1 MKKTNIFIVED
12 ESIVAKD
19 IQDSLIKLGYEVSG
33 IANNSKDAYAKIIEL
48 NPDLILMDIM
58 IKGDETG
65 IDLSNK
71 LKSSVNIP
79 VLFLTAY
86 ADESTLSKAKLTE
99 PYAYLLKPF
108 KEIDL
113 HSSIEVALHKHN
125 KDKELKIERDFL
137 YQLVE
142 NKSRNDAGLIFVKT
156 GGRLVKI
163 ALNEILYVEALKD
176 YVIINTASGRYT
188 IHSTMKDIEKKLGTV
203 HFARVH
209 RSFIARLDKIQSIDS
224 QSVIL
229 ENNKK
234 TLPVGGSYKDEVLVK
249 LNTL

>member
-1 MKKTNIFIVED
+1 MKKIFIVED

-33 IANNSKDAYAKIIEL
+33 IANNSKDAYTKIIEL

-71 LKSSVNIP
+71 LKLSVNIP
-79 VLFLTAY
+79 ILFLTAY
-86 ADESTLSKAKLTE
+86 ADEATLSKAKLSE
-99 PYAYLLKPF
+99 PYAYIIKPF

-113 HSSIEVALHKHN
+113 LSSIEVAMHKHN
-125 KDKELKIERDFL
+125 KDKELKAERDFL

-142 NKSRNDAGLIFVKT
+142 NKSSNDSSLIFVKT
-156 GGRLVKI
+156 GGRLVKV

-176 YVIINTASGRYT
+176 YVIINTVSSRYT
-188 IHSTMKDIEKKLGTV
+188 IHSTMKDIEKKLGSADFV
-203 HFARVH
+203 RVH

-234 TLPVGGSYKDEVLVK
+234 TLPVGGSYKDDVLVK

>member
-1 MKKTNIFIVED
+1 MKKIFIVED

-19 IQDSLIKLGYEVSG
+19 IKDSLIKLGYEVSG
-33 IANNSKDAYAKIIEL
+33 TANNSKDAYTKIIEL

-79 VLFLTAY
+79 VVFLTAY
-86 ADESTLSKAKLTE
+86 ADEATLSKAKLSE
-99 PYAYLLKPF
+99 PYAYIIKPF

-113 HSSIEVALHKHN
+113 HSSIEVALHKHS
-125 KDKELKIERDFL
+125 KDKELIAERDSL

-142 NKSRNDAGLIFVKT
+142 NKSSNDIGLIFVKT
-156 GGRLVKI
+156 GGRLVKL

-176 YVIINTASGRYT
+176 YVIINTASSRYT

-203 HFARVH
+203 HFVRVH

-224 QSVIL
+224 QSVII

-234 TLPVGGSYKDEVLVK
+234 TLPVGGSYKDDVLVK

>member
-1 MKKTNIFIVED
+1 MNKTNIFIVED

-86 ADESTLSKAKLTE
+86 ADESTLSKAKLSE

-142 NKSRNDAGLIFVKT
+142 NKSRNDTDLIFVKT

>member
-1 MKKTNIFIVED
+1 MKKIFIVED
-12 ESIVAKD
+12 ESNVAKD
-19 IQDSLIKLGYEVSG
+19 IQDSLIKLGYEVLG
-33 IANNSKDAYAKIIEL
+33 IANNSKDAYTKIIEL

-71 LKSSVNIP
+71 LKLSVNIP
-79 VLFLTAY
+79 ILFLTAY
-86 ADESTLSKAKLTE
+86 ADEATLSKAKLSE
-99 PYAYLLKPF
+99 PYAYIIKPF

-113 HSSIEVALHKHN
+113 LSSIEVAMHKHN
-125 KDKELKIERDFL
+125 KDKELKAERDFL

-142 NKSRNDAGLIFVKT
+142 NKSSNDAGLIFVKT
-156 GGRLVKI
+156 GGRLVKV
-163 ALNEILYVEALKD
+163 ALNEVLYVEALKD
-176 YVIINTASGRYT
+176 YVIINTVSSRYT
-188 IHSTMKDIEKKLGTV
+188 IHSTMKDIEKKLGSV
-203 HFARVH
+203 DFVRVH

-234 TLPVGGSYKDEVLVK
+234 TLPVGGSYKDDVLVK